1 MNWRQPF
8 CTWLTFGG
16 YLIYLPSDVGTLTSD
31 MDTARIL
38 VNITISTP
46 GARFTTVDLKDF
58 YLNTSMDH
66 FKYMKI
72 LLILYPRKSSPST
85 TSTNSNTTVLSTAK
99 SKKSCTVYHNP
110 VWLRKI
116 SSKNDLQNTNIIQ
129 PQPGQAYGSMIL
141 VQPYFPSLSTTLE

>member
-1 MNWRQPF
+1 
-8 CTWLTFGG
+8 
-16 YLIYLPSDVGTLTSD
+16 

-72 LLILYPRKSSPST
+72 PFDIVPKE
-85 TSTNSNTTVLSTAK
+85 
-99 SKKSCTVYHNP
+99 
-110 VWLRKI
+110 
-116 SSKNDLQNTNIIQ
+116 IITQ
-129 PQPGQAYGSMIL
+129 YNL
-141 VQPYFPSLSTTLE
+141 H